1 MLCRLARD
9 PFSRPGWIYEIK
21 WDGFRTLAE
30 VGAAGVRLTSRNQN
44 SFNKR
49 FDEIVK
55 ALERLKHEA
64 ILDGEIVALDKQG

>member
-1 MLCRLARD
+1 MLCRLVRY

-30 VGAAGVRLTSRNQN
+30 VGPAGVRLTSRNQN

-49 FDEIVK
+49 FEEIVR
-55 ALERLKHEA
+55 ALGLSKHEA
-64 ILDGEIVALDKQG
+64 VLDG